1 MKDTNYFKQKLEELA
16 NLLTTVDLGQ
26 NLFDEATEYFDILDS
41 KSSTVQEKHNAC
53 ILIEDLIS
61 RTRDFPKYDNSF
73 SNNNRRK

>member
-26 NLFDEATEYFDILDS
+26 NLFDEATEYFDILDR
-41 KSSTVQEKHNAC
+41 KSSTDQEKHNAC

-73 SNNNRRK
+73 SKNNRRK